1 MTDHPSQS
9 AATATAV
16 ASHRIDGSPASRSA
30 TADAD
35 RTRLGGLFG
44 PVVTNFRDDE
54 SLDLDAFAANLR
66 AHLAAGLDGVLVTG
80 STGEAAL
87 VDEGERERLLAMAR
101 EVVPT
106 DRWLLAGVGGESTR
120 QVVQRCRVAARL
132 GVDCALVVAPHYYG
146 PQMTHAALG
155 AHYRRVAD
163 ESPVPVAL
171 YNIPKYMHFSLPP
184 ELVGELAGHPN
195 VIGMKDSSGD
205 AALFGR
211 YLEARSSTF
220 GVLTG
225 NGSGFAAALAAG
237 ADGGTL
243 AVSLFASAL
252 ACGVRDAA
260 RGGDTAEAASLQ
272 SRLAVANSAIVA
284 ALGVP
289 GVKAALD
296 MVGLH
301 GGACRMPL
309 QSLDPTGRD
318 AVRAALEAAGV
329 VGSEAEVS

>member
-1 MTDHPSQS
+1 MIDHTSPS
-9 AATATAV
+9 AATALAGTDP
-16 ASHRIDGSPASRSA
+16 S
-30 TADAD
+30 AD
-35 RTRLGGLFG
+35 RSRLSGLFG

-54 SLDLDAFAANLR
+54 TLDLDAFASNLR

-101 EVVPT
+101 EVVPA
-106 DRWLLAGVGGESTR
+106 DRWLMAGVGAESTR
-120 QVVQRCRVAARL
+120 QVVQRCRVAGAL
-132 GVDCALVVAPHYYG
+132 GVDAALVVAPHYYG
-146 PQMTHAALG
+146 PQMTHAALR
-155 AHYRRVAD
+155 AHYHRVAD
-163 ESPVPVAL
+163 ESPIPVAL

-184 ELVGELAGHPN
+184 ELVGEMAAHPN

-205 AALFGR
+205 AALFAR
-211 YLEARSSTF
+211 YLEARSPTF

-225 NGSGFAAALAAG
+225 NGGGLAAALAAG
-237 ADGGTL
+237 GAGGTL
-243 AVSLFASAL
+243 AVGLFAPAL
-252 ACGVRDAA
+252 ACGIRDAA
-260 RGGDTAEAASLQ
+260 RSGDTATAAALQ
-272 SRLAVANSAIVA
+272 SRLAPANSAIVA

-301 GGACRMPL
+301 GGPCRLPL
-309 QSLDPTGRD
+309 QKLDATGLG

-329 VGSEAEVS
+329 IGSARAAC

>member
-1 MTDHPSQS
+1 VTDHPSQS
-9 AATATAV
+9 ATTAV
-16 ASHRIDGSPASRSA
+16 AGSSPSHGSALV
-30 TADAD
+30 DAD
-35 RTRLGGLFG
+35 RGRLSGLFG

-66 AHLAAGLDGVLVTG
+66 AHLAAGLDGILVTG

-101 EVVPT
+101 EVVPA

-120 QVVQRCRVAARL
+120 QVVQRCRVASAL
-132 GVDCALVVAPHYYG
+132 GVDVALVVAPHYYG
-146 PQMTHAALG
+146 PQMTHAALDG
-155 AHYRRVAD
+155 HYRRVAD
-163 ESPVPVAL
+163 ESPIPVAL

-211 YLEARSSTF
+211 YLEARSSSF

-252 ACGVRDAA
+252 ACAVRDAA
-260 RGGDTAEAASLQ
+260 RSGDPAAAMALQ
-272 SRLAVANSAIVA
+272 SRLAVANGAIVA

-296 MVGLH
+296 LVGLR
-301 GGACRMPL
+301 GGSCRSPL
-309 QSLDPTGRD
+309 QALDRTGRET
-318 AVRAALEAAGV
+318 VRAALAAAGV
-329 VGSEAEVS
+329 LEPAATAS